1 MSRNRRL
8 KCYTCIDSRKE
19 TVVDS
24 IEEKI
29 KRIQAGEVYLF
40 SEVIRL
46 YQQRIYVYCF
56 RLLNS
61 REEAE
66 DAVQDI
72 FIKAYQ
78 NIWDFKLQVNFT
90 SWLYRVSYHHC
101 LNQLRRQKFQNQ
113 LRRLLRPDV
122 TAKSAEQV
130 VENRLFSESVAA
142 ALQKLSIE
150 ERNLVILR
158 IFEDKSFAEI
168 AEILGKSTVTVRK
181 RYERTRSKLRESI
194 VRREKQL
201 CARTN

>member
-1 MSRNRRL
+1 M
-8 KCYTCIDSRKE
+8 
-19 TVVDS
+19 DS

-40 SEVIRL
+40 SDIIRL

-78 NIWDFKLQVNFT
+78 NIWDFKLQANFT

-113 LRRLLRPDV
+113 LRRLLRQDV

-181 RYERTRSKLRESI
+181 QYERTRSKLRESI

>member
-1 MSRNRRL
+1 MSRNTLL

-40 SEVIRL
+40 SDVIRL

-78 NIWDFKLQVNFT
+78 NIWDYKLQANFT

-113 LRRLLRPDV
+113 LRRLLRQDV

-194 VRREKQL
+194 ARREKQL

>member
-40 SEVIRL
+40 SDVIRL

-78 NIWDFKLQVNFT
+78 NIWDFKLQANFT

-113 LRRLLRPDV
+113 LRRLLRQDV

>member
-1 MSRNRRL
+1 MSRNRGL

-40 SEVIRL
+40 SDIIRL

-78 NIWDFKLQVNFT
+78 NIWDFKLQANFT

-113 LRRLLRPDV
+113 LRRLLRQDV

-181 RYERTRSKLRESI
+181 QYERTRSKLRESI